1 MIPSLK
7 TFAAIAF
14 LSCCF
19 CYCQSQSKDTIIKH
33 TRESF
38 QKINNDHT
46 LKRLELDN
54 EDFMPDEQSDGGISL
69 TGYYKKDTIYKL
81 SAWIGVSYGVRQY
94 DYYLKN
100 GKPFFI
106 YETEKDFLG
115 KKDGTLDDSKLNL
128 AFEGRY
134 YLDNGKVID
143 VKTKGKKRMD
153 EKPTTASIIDLV
165 ADAKSYAKLM
175 SVHIKKLGK

>member
-1 MIPSLK
+1 MTRFLKPFAIITSL
-7 TFAAIAF
+7 
-14 LSCCF
+14 LCCF
-19 CYCQSQSKDTIIKH
+19 FYCRGQNKDTIIKH
-33 TRESF
+33 SRKLF

-46 LKRLELDN
+46 LKKLELDN
-54 EDFMPDEQSDGGISL
+54 EDFLPGGQPDGGTSL

-81 SAWIGVSYGVRQY
+81 SVWIGLSYCVRQY

-106 YETEKDFLG
+106 YETEKDFPET
-115 KKDGTLDDSKLNL
+115 KDGGLDNSKLNL

-134 YLDNGKVID
+134 YLDDGKAID
-143 VKTKGKKRMD
+143 IKITGKKRMD
-153 EKPTTASIIDLV
+153 EKTTTASIMALV

-175 SVHIKKLGK
+175 SVRVKKLGK